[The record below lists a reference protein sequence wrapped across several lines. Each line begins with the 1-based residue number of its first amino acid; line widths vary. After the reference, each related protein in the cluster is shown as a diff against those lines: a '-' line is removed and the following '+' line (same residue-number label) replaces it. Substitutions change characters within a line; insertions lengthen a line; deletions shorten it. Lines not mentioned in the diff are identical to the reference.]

1 MRCTYCVCDFTGVP
15 PSIRRVKPPFKP
27 PQRPP
32 WERRLWRSIDLA
44 ELPTDLLIYPRSS
57 LRTSLSFLRTS
68 VRTSLSFLRTSVRT
82 SLYFLRSSLR
92 TSLSILRTSVWK
104 EMKNYAGSENQ
115 VIIRKDL
122 LSILKELLKDL
133 PIFLCSSLRT
143 SVSYFAAL

>member
-1 MRCTYCVCDFTGVP
+1 LDIVSLHPLGGG
-15 PSIRRVKPPFKP
+15 
-27 PQRPP
+27 
-32 WERRLWRSIDLA
+32 A
-44 ELPTDLLIYPRSS
+44 EHKR
-57 LRTSLSFLRTS
+57 
-68 VRTSLSFLRTSVRT
+68 
-82 SLYFLRSSLR
+82 
-92 TSLSILRTSVWK
+92 K